1 MSPRSRLRELTNT
14 EGDLLMKT
22 TTVLASA
29 ISTCLLAGSV
39 MAQDTDTRNMDRTRT
54 PTGQS
59 ATMDEHS
66 RDRTADASGMRRSKM
81 DSKEFVKKAGA
92 AGAAEVEAGQLG
104 AQKATDPEVKAYAQK
119 MVADHTQAN
128 KELMAAAKAKN
139 LEVPTEP
146 DLMHKGMMA
155 KFEHQ
160 KADADFDH
168 DFMQQM
174 VRDHEAVV
182 ELFQQ
187 ASTDQNV
194 DADFRALAKKTLP
207 TLQEHL
213 KEAKRLESKL
223 AKVQ

>member
-1 MSPRSRLRELTNT
+1 MSELTNI
-14 EGDLLMKT
+14 EGDLLMKKVT
-22 TTVLASA
+22 ALATA
-29 ISTCLLAGSV
+29 ISACLLASSMS
-39 MAQDTDTRNMDRTRT
+39 MAQDSDPRNMDRTRT
-54 PTGQS
+54 PATGQS
-59 ATMDEHS
+59 ATLDESS

-92 AGAAEVEAGQLG
+92 AGAAEVEAGELG
-104 AQKATDPEVKAYAQK
+104 VKKATDPEVKAYAQK

-139 LEVPTEP
+139 LEVPTAP
-146 DLMHKGMMA
+146 DLMHKGMMT

-182 ELFQQ
+182 ELFQN
-187 ASTDQNV
+187 AATDQNV
-194 DADFRALAKKTLP
+194 DAEFRALAKKTLP
-207 TLQEHL
+207 TLQQHL
-213 KEAKRLESKL
+213 QEAKRLEAKL
-223 AKVQ
+223 AKAQ